1 MRYLSPEAKER
12 EQLWREVNRAITY
25 LKTLPDFHFEHGDG
39 RFIITDDGDSTQ
51 YRLDI
56 YGPPVVLKVVVMT
69 YVGWLRDHTLP
80 FQGFFVPA
88 AEVASFLESLRTRD
102 AAAVLKARVAIE
114 RALREG
120 EGR

>member
-12 EQLWREVNRAITY
+12 EQLWREVNRATYY
-25 LKTLPDFHFEHGDG
+25 LKALPDFHFEHGDG
-39 RFIITDDGDSTQ
+39 RFIITDDGDSIQ

-56 YGPPVVLKVVVMT
+56 YGPPVVLKVAVMT
-69 YVGWLRDHTLP
+69 YVGRLRDHTLP
-80 FQGFFVPA
+80 FQGFFIPSADVTP
-88 AEVASFLESLRTRD
+88 FLGSLRTKD
-102 AAAVLKARVAIE
+102 AAAVLKARVTIE